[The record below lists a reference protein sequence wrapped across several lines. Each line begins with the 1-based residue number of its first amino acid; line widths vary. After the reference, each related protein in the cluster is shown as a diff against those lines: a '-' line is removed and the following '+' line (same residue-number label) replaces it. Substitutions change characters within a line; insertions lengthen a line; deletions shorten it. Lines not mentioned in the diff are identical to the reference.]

1 LGEGYEEKYGVSI
14 NEIPIAAASLGQ
26 VHKGII
32 KKGGLLD

>member
-1 LGEGYEEKYGVSI
+1 MGEGYEEKYGVSI